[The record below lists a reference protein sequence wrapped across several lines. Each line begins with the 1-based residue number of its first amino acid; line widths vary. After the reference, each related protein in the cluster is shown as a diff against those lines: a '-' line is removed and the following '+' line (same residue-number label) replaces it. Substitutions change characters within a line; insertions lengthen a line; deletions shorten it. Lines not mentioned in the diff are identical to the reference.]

1 MEILAVIGIIVVGL
15 AIFTGGGLFGW
26 LLRGIGAVFDFLLS
40 GWGSCLRVI
49 GWIII
54 ISFLILA
61 LAL

>member
-1 MEILAVIGIIVVGL
+1 MEVLTIIGIIVLIL
-15 AIFTGGGLFGW
+15 AIFTGGGILGW
-26 LLRGIGAVFDFLLS
+26 ILKGLGAVIEFLLS

-54 ISFLILA
+54 ISILILA

>member
-1 MEILAVIGIIVVGL
+1 MEVLTVIGIIVLIL
-15 AIFTGGGLFGW
+15 AIFTGGGILGW
-26 LLRGIGAVFDFLLS
+26 ILKGLGTVFEFLLS

-54 ISFLILA
+54 ISLFILA